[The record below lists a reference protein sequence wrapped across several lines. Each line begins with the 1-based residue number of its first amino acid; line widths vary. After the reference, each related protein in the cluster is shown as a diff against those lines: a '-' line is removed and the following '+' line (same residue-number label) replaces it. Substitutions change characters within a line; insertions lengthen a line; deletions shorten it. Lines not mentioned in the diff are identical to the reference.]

1 MIPLSTAIV
10 SGVAISNINGVPK
23 ILLMK
28 RVKGGYWCHVA
39 GSIEEGETGVEAIV
53 REFKEETQIDV
64 STLYNGHYIDNFYEP
79 HVNVM
84 QLIPV
89 FAVYCED
96 NQEVILNDEHTEFRW
111 CSIEEALEL
120 TPFPGQHGVYRHIWA
135 QFVERQPNK
144 HLLIYKK
151 S

>member
-10 SGVAISNINGVPK
+10 SGVAISNINGSPK

-39 GSIEEGETGVEAIV
+39 GSIEADETGVEAIE

-79 HVNVM
+79 HANVM

-89 FAVYCED
+89 FAVYCKD
-96 NQEVILNDEHTEFRW
+96 DQAITLNDEHTEFRW
-111 CSIEEALEL
+111 CSLEEAIEL
-120 TPFPGQHGVYRHIWA
+120 TPFPGQHMVYQHIWSH
-135 QFVERQPNK
+135 FVENTPNE
-144 HLLIYKK
+144 HLLIYRK
-151 S
+151 